1 MDFTDTNKNKQKDRN
16 KLVKKLEAERSVL
29 INKGYQMKREL
40 ESRGMGPGAGTVY
53 ADKIRGEL
61 EKARAELAQAKK
73 YATDAGVAPPPPP
86 TAGKPTPAAAPV
98 SPQKL
103 EQRSAAAAN
112 LGTTKEGKA
121 INTEDVLAKI
131 RFKDRK
137 ENTGGGK
144 ADPKLIDIAQKIN
157 EAFPGSTIT
166 ALNDMFHQ
174 NRRDRGGNIIK
185 SRHTEGKALD
195 FSLAPAPK
203 DAEEASIIKEQIK
216 DLGASKVLD
225 EYFESK
231 TDQ

>member
-1 MDFTDTNKNKQKDRN
+1 
-16 KLVKKLEAERSVL
+16 
-29 INKGYQMKREL
+29 
-40 ESRGMGPGAGTVY
+40 
-53 ADKIRGEL
+53 
-61 EKARAELAQAKK
+61 
-73 YATDAGVAPPPPP
+73 
-86 TAGKPTPAAAPV
+86 
-98 SPQKL
+98 
-103 EQRSAAAAN
+103 

-166 ALNDMFHQ
+166 ALNDMYHQ
-174 NRRDRGGNIIK
+174 NRRDRGGNIVK

-195 FSLAPAPK
+195 FSLNPAPK
-203 DAEEASIIKEQIK
+203 DADEAALIREQLK

-225 EYFESK
+225 EYFANKSNQSTGGHFHVEVARNGGLFKGPDTGYPVILHGEELITPMNKVQDVTKKELSSLPMMDSGSGSGSSESSISLLAEMIEMLSDK
-231 TDQ
+231 LDTMIDRLDTSNSIQDDLLKHSRI